1 VVWPR
6 WVVVRGSGGV
16 AKLLLLLHTLR
27 LLGFQS
33 LAERVGVDVSA
44 FVVGKIVVLLGNPS
58 RGKPDP
64 PQLCPPFPISSNRY
78 SNKTTMKILAMPR
91 WRPPGCPA
99 RRHTR
104 ESEEPQHRRRSTPQ
118 PACRRRPA
126 LAPSGYP
133 DRADGTRY
141 SSTRCHLRGTSCC
154 RCCSVGAAVG
164 MFKSPE
170 NDGRRPPERSL
181 ARRRDDPSG
190 PEWK

>member
-78 SNKTTMKILAMPR
+78 SNKTTMKILALPR

-104 ESEEPQHRRRSTPQ
+104 ERAKSHSIAAAALPSLLVAGGPRQHP
-118 PACRRRPA
+118 
-126 LAPSGYP
+126 
-133 DRADGTRY
+133 RATR
-141 SSTRCHLRGTSCC
+141 TARTARGT
-154 RCCSVGAAVG
+154 VVHDVILEAPAAVAVAASVRLLVCLNRLKTMG
-164 MFKSPE
+164 ADLL
-170 NDGRRPPERSL
+170 NGH
-181 ARRRDDPSG
+181 
-190 PEWK
+190 